1 MTTTCED
8 VRGALQNSGAM
19 AKTPS
24 EPFSTNA
31 VNRSL
36 SDLHTPTWY
45 LLLGLSSGVRTV
57 LLHPLNLAIS
67 RKRVMQENTP
77 PSVVHILSQ
86 AYRGEFGAHSA
97 TAKKGVRAIYRGF
110 GVAFVGNLVGEV
122 AYLHTLELVR
132 EHLETPP
139 SLPEGDASWQGRDF
153 TASSH
158 AAAAGGVAGSLA
170 ALLIATPMSVVCNR
184 QMTSGYGMSARN
196 MYGSAWATGREVCR
210 LHQQPNTTLLR
221 RGGDALRG
229 LYAGLLPGIA
239 ALPESAMWWGLYSK
253 MKVVLYTLFEPT
265 LSRWERERGANDASQ
280 PLWRQNWLLSPTD
293 NPALNAMAGM
303 CASAITT
310 MVFNPLD
317 VLHTR
322 LQALPVEKCSRAE
335 SVPFGRVYY
344 IVNNLLRREG
354 WRGLFKGTAAN
365 VSVCVLD
372 GVFFSLLFELTK
384 LGSDREFLSQL

>member
-1 MTTTCED
+1 MATCED
-8 VRGALQNSGAM
+8 VRGALHNSDEA
-19 AKTPS
+19 AKIPS
-24 EPFSTNA
+24 ESFSTNA

-45 LLLGLSSGVRTV
+45 LLLGLSSGIRTV

-67 RKRVMQENTP
+67 RKRVMQENTTM
-77 PSVVHILSQ
+77 SVVHILSQ
-86 AYRGEFGAHSA
+86 AHRGEVSAHSV
-97 TAKKGVRAIYRGF
+97 TAKKGIRAIYRGF
-110 GVAFVGNLVGEV
+110 GVALFGNLLGEV
-122 AYLHTLELVR
+122 TYLHTLELVR
-132 EHLETPP
+132 EHLESSP
-139 SLPEGDASWQGRDF
+139 SLLENTDSLQGREF

-184 QMTSGYGMSARN
+184 QMTSGYGMSFRN
-196 MYGSAWATGREVCR
+196 TYRSAWATGWEVCQ
-210 LHQQPNTTLLR
+210 LHQQPNTSRLR

-229 LYAGLLPGIA
+229 LYAGLLPGVA

-253 MKVVLYTLFEPT
+253 MKVVLYTLFEPA
-265 LSRWERERGANDASQ
+265 LSRWEREKETNDSPR

-303 CASAITT
+303 CASAVTT
-310 MVFNPLD
+310 LVFNPFD

-322 LQALPVEKCSRAE
+322 LQALPVEKNSKAE
-335 SVPFGRVYY
+335 RVPFGRVYH
-344 IVNNLLRREG
+344 IVNNLIRREG

-384 LGSDREFLSQL
+384 LGSDRGFLSQL